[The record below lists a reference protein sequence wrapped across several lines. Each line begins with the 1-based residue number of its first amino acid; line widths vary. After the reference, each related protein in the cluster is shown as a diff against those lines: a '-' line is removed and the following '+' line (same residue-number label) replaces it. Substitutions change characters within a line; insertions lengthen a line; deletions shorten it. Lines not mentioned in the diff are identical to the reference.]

1 MDAMVTA
8 MQQMRDRMEKLE
20 ADLQRSQQATALAQQ
35 SADRALTEN
44 NNLSKVGIL
53 IDWPVL
59 EKRPP
64 PAHALF

>member
-35 SADRALTEN
+35 SADRAHTEN
-44 NNLSKVGIL
+44 NNLSKV
-53 IDWPVL
+53 
-59 EKRPP
+59 
-64 PAHALF
+64 